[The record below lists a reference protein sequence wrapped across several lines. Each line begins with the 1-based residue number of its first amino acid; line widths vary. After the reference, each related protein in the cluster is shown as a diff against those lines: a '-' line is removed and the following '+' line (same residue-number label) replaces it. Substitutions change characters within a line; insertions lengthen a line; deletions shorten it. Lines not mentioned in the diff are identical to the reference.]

1 MLVEPAP
8 ADEGEASVPPLPG
21 AKAARLGDTLAA
33 LLKHG
38 VAIIPTAPER
48 TRNRDAHFP
57 YRFDSYFYYLT
68 GFGEP
73 DAVLVVVAGLI
84 WGADGA
90 ASGAFAV
97 ALVLGNL
104 ALSAVLLSRAARISL
119 ALLMA
124 AALGGFA
131 LRLFLLTAIVWA
143 VKDQPWVDITA
154 LGFTLIVTHLG
165 LLIWET
171 RHVSASLAYP
181 GLKPT
186 PNKLPGGRR

>member
-1 MLVEPAP
+1 MSAPVFTADPGPAVEAQVAGAMARRMLPV
-8 ADEGEASVPPLPG
+8 LP
-21 AKAARLGDTLAA
+21 
-33 LLKHG
+33 
-38 VAIIPTAPER
+38 
-48 TRNRDAHFP
+48 
-57 YRFDSYFYYLT
+57 
-68 GFGEP
+68 
-73 DAVLVVVAGLI
+73 VLVIVAGLI
-84 WGADGA
+84 WGPDGA

-104 ALSAVLLSRAARISL
+104 ALSAALLGWAARISL
-119 ALLMA
+119 ALLMV

-131 LRLFLLTAIVWA
+131 LRLFLLTAIVWL
-143 VKDQPWVDITA
+143 VKDQAWVDITA

-186 PNKLPGGRR
+186 PSKLAGGRR